1 MNAIS
6 KSMKWFTIVVIAV
19 LVIGMTLLGVFG
31 LNDTVD
37 FKESYEVQVSVDQT
51 YEDACTKMRT
61 EAEKYFEANGI
72 DNEYATTSS

>member
-51 YEDACTKMRT
+51 YDVRFDGTGSGRT
-61 EAEKYFEANGI
+61 NHQRIFTLKKI
-72 DNEYATTSS
+72 IRRK